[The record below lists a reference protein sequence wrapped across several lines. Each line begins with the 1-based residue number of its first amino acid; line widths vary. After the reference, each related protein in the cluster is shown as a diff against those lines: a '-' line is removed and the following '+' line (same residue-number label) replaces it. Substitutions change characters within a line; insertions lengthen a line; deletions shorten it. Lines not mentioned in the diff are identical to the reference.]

1 MAKGRAANH
10 QLNLN
15 GRQLITS
22 RPGTYAKKQTTATSK
37 NDPKLTTQ
45 FLMPCWKMDE
55 ILAHDQVGGLH
66 DNNTGKETGLTGELQ
81 MLAVIVGPFLVVRV
95 NQVVD
100 GLLVPRDSQAIQS
113 VWQETTF
120 GHDHKVDKVA

>member
-1 MAKGRAANH
+1 M
-10 QLNLN
+10 LEN
-15 GRQLITS
+15 GRDS
-22 RPGTYAKKQTTATSK
+22 G
-37 NDPKLTTQ
+37 
-45 FLMPCWKMDE
+45 
-55 ILAHDQVGGLH
+55 LAHDQVGGLH
-66 DNNTGKETGLTGELQ
+66 DNNTGKETGLTGEHQ
-81 MLAVIVGPFLVVRV
+81 MLAVIEGPFLLVRV